1 MQTPVDPTQ
10 GLGALLQEGA
20 DASSSVEFR
29 AGASGL
35 GFTSKDLNRLQDE
48 FLKGLDELS
57 GLATLDR
64 DPHRELLEQLPQYVK
79 ELRNAAGVEVSQRIS
94 DQAQGTT
101 ESLMEG
107 ASAMVSRLLA
117 ERAEYERNP
126 NKALME
132 MLAPVAVLAATGG
145 IAPEDLQMVLG
156 LLAVSRDKIQQA
168 KLAEYDDRVRTIQ
181 SGVLQWY
188 RQYNLAKAQQN
199 APYVQMALESARM
212 AGRMTKLSLDVAQR
226 VFKNHLDLNN
236 MRLRALLRGADFALR
251 ASRAAE
257 QSFIEWWNTMIRLT
271 RFVTTLDLDPTS
283 QKTRQTL
290 IMRFAEY
297 TDELRKQYELQGIRS
312 PIPQLTAQELQMMA
326 LTMNPEAALT
336 ISLTRRAD
344 ADTRRLIA
352 QANNLDIQTQDVAT
366 RLVYRGLD
374 KYDEELIKSLRELNA
389 ANTSV
394 ESDNA
399 ANMIVMYARMLTAN
413 AESAAGAARSAG
425 ARVRGDAASAAA
437 GALTSAT
444 AIFFKAVYNQVEL
457 TRDPN
462 LTDFM
467 KGIKNRLANI
477 DRNDYNKAI
486 EEYNAVIADLS
497 RFQSQLGNQTMSN
510 HMRNLVRV
518 LETSRQS
525 VAEIAR
531 AYAPQGNEEAEV
543 RLTQH
548 NFLKALAN
556 AVM

>member
-10 GLGALLQEGA
+10 GLGALLQEGVG
-20 DASSSVEFR
+20 ASSSVEFR

-117 ERAEYERNP
+117 ERAEYERDP

-156 LLAVSRDKIQQA
+156 LLAVSRDKIRQA

-181 SGVLQWY
+181 TGVLQWY

-251 ASRAAE
+251 AARAAE
-257 QSFIEWWNTMIRLT
+257 QSFVEWWNTMIRLT

-283 QKTRQTL
+283 QQTRRTL

-297 TDELRKQYELQGIRS
+297 TDALRKQYELHGIKS

-352 QANNLDIQTQDVAT
+352 LANNLDVQTQDVAT
-366 RLVYRGLD
+366 RLVYRGLER
-374 KYDEELIKSLRELNA
+374 YDEELIKSLREFA
-389 ANTSV
+389 ATDTTV

-399 ANMIVMYARMLTAN
+399 ANTIIMYAGMLTAN
-413 AESAAGAARSAG
+413 AEAAAEAARRSG
-425 ARVRGDAASAAA
+425 ARVRGDAASSAAQSLA
-437 GALTSAT
+437 ASA
-444 AIFFKAVYNQVEL
+444 AIYLSSVVKHGVLRRNPSLNAFLN
-457 TRDPN
+457 R
-462 LTDFM
+462 
-467 KGIKNRLANI
+467 IKNNI
-477 DRNDYNKAI
+477 ASGDMNQYNEAI
-486 EEYNAVIADLS
+486 RELREYRTSDE
-497 RFQSQLGNQTMSN
+497 TMSR
-510 HMRNLVRV
+510 HLFNLVRV
-518 LETSRQS
+518 LESTRES
-525 VAEIAR
+525 VGRIAR
-531 AYAPQGNEEAEV
+531 AYAPPGNEVAEERAAQANYLAILAGAV
-543 RLTQH
+543 RSQTDI
-548 NFLKALAN
+548 
-556 AVM
+556 

>member
-1 MQTPVDPTQ
+1 MQTPVDPIQ
-10 GLGALLQEGA
+10 GLGAPLQEGA
-20 DASSSVEFR
+20 GVSSSVELR

-132 MLAPVAVLAATGG
+132 MLTPVAVLAATGG
-145 IAPEDLQMVLG
+145 IAPEDLQMVMG
-156 LLAVSRDKIQQA
+156 MLAVSRDKIQQA

-352 QANNLDIQTQDVAT
+352 LANNLDVQTQDVAT
-366 RLVYRGLD
+366 RLVYRGLER
-374 KYDEELIKSLRELNA
+374 YDEELIKSLREFA
-389 ANTSV
+389 ATDTTV

-399 ANMIVMYARMLTAN
+399 ANTIIMYAGMLTAN
-413 AESAAGAARSAG
+413 AEAAAESARRSG
-425 ARVRGDAASAAA
+425 ARVRGDAASSAAQSLA
-437 GALTSAT
+437 ASAAIYLSSVVKHGALR
-444 AIFFKAVYNQVEL
+444 
-457 TRDPN
+457 RDPSLN
-462 LTDFM
+462 AFLNR
-467 KGIKNRLANI
+467 IKNNI
-477 DRNDYNKAI
+477 ASGDMNQYNEAI
-486 EEYNAVIADLS
+486 RELREYRTSD
-497 RFQSQLGNQTMSN
+497 GTMSR
-510 HMRNLVRV
+510 HLFNLVRV
-518 LETSRQS
+518 LESTRES
-525 VAEIAR
+525 VVKIAR
-531 AYAPQGNEEAEV
+531 AYAPPGNEVAEERAAQANYLAILAGAV
-543 RLTQH
+543 RSQTDI
-548 NFLKALAN
+548 
-556 AVM
+556 